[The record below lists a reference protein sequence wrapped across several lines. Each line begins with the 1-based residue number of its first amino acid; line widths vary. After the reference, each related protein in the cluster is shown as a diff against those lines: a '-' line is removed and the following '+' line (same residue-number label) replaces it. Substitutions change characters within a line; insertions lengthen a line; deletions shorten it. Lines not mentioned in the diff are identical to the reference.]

1 MGALVKRFWFSKN
14 GMNTKARQWTHGPTW
29 APQLVM
35 VWPVGSESGG
45 NVWLGPRVW
54 GNFFHPVGFFILNM
68 PEFDGKFK
76 NDGKMRKIIN
86 LPRTDPYLER
96 FKKTL

>member
-1 MGALVKRFWFSKN
+1 MSIHN
-14 GMNTKARQWTHGPTW
+14 GGKHGID
-29 APQLVM
+29 QV
-35 VWPVGSESGG
+35 
-45 NVWLGPRVW
+45 R
-54 GNFFHPVGFFILNM
+54 NM